1 MSILINQ
8 GALIQ
13 LIDNHFFLIFG
24 PVARIST
31 LHFLFFIIKHYQ
43 ATILS
48 AEKYKTKIEHGNIS
62 DFLPE

>member
-48 AEKYKTKIEHGNIS
+48 AEK
-62 DFLPE
+62 